1 MLVPFW
7 AVCVSDAWPS
17 DNIRYQWRFSDKYNC
32 CAGADFSCVVIK
44 KKMPDHQNVLSILLT
59 MTGICLLT
67 LQQSLVFHSGDILCL
82 AGAAVYAV
90 QILLTDK
97 FAQEEDGMPRSI
109 WQLGFA
115 ALYGVICTFMFET
128 PTLPSSGFQWI
139 AILGLAFV
147 CSAFGFVMQPMA
159 QKYTTPEHTGLLFA

>member
-1 MLVPFW
+1 
-7 AVCVSDAWPS
+7 
-17 DNIRYQWRFSDKYNC
+17 
-32 CAGADFSCVVIK
+32 
-44 KKMPDHQNVLSILLT
+44 

-97 FAQEEDGMPRSI
+97 FAQEEDGMLLGI
-109 WQLGFA
+109 WQLGCSA
-115 ALYGVICTFMFET
+115 VWCHLHILFET
-128 PTLPSSGFQWI
+128 PTLPSCGSQWI

-159 QKYTTPEHTGLLFA
+159 QKYTTPEHTGLCLHWNRSSRLFLIHLPA